1 MTQERVL
8 RYLREHGE
16 RTAAGINLEN
26 LSNKGIA
33 GILTKLFSTNKVTRR
48 EVWSKGKPVF
58 AYMAVGS
65 GPIEPEY
72 SYILRNLPRHEN
84 TTSDSY

>member
-8 RYLREHGE
+8 SYLREHGE
-16 RTAAGINLEN
+16 RTVAGINIES
-26 LSNKGIA
+26 LSNKRVA
-33 GILTKLFSTNKVTRR
+33 GILAKLFALNKVTKR
-48 EVWSKGKPVF
+48 EVTSKSKPVF

-65 GPIEPEY
+65 GPLEPEY

>member
-8 RYLREHGE
+8 HYLREHGE
-16 RTAAGINLEN
+16 RTAAGINIEN

-33 GILTKLFSTNKVTRR
+33 GILAKLFSLNRVTRR
-48 EVWSKGKPVF
+48 EVRSKGKPVF

-65 GPIEPEY
+65 GPKEPEY

-84 TTSDSY
+84 TATDSY